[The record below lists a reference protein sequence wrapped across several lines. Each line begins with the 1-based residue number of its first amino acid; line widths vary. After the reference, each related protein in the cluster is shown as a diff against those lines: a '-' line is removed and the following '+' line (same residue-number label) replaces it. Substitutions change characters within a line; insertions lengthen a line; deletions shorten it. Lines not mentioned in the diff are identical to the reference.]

1 MSFTVLLCLSVLTAT
16 VPASERPASAERA
29 CPFAGHN
36 CYSDFGLRISNRKL
50 AMALQA
56 GLRVIEVDVH
66 HVPSAGGFVVTHK
79 SRNPPSAPLLG
90 GFLQPLWARWRDEP
104 GEHILVIDFKAG
116 RPDLAAR
123 DLDRYLAD
131 YREVLTAY
139 APDGTLR
146 ARGHI
151 SVCLSGSSAIGR
163 AYIDLASKKGELLA
177 LRDTG
182 PGGTKREAMRRF
194 LQRPR
199 RPGVGYLTL
208 DFANS
213 VIRGSGT
220 APDYLDWLC
229 EIVAGARRCRYKVRV
244 YTLDVLG
251 PKRVDGRLVSGAWD
265 AHWAACVRAGVD
277 MISTDNYALAAEW
290 WKQIG
295 CKLATDRSTPGPR
308 APSPQ

>member
-1 MSFTVLLCLSVLTAT
+1 MSFTTSLCASVLTAT
-16 VPASERPASAERA
+16 LLAGSRPAGVERA

-36 CYSDFGLRISNRKL
+36 CYSDFGLRISHRRL

-56 GLRVIEVDVH
+56 GLRFIEVDVH

-79 SRNPPSAPLLG
+79 SKDPPSEPLLKE
-90 GFLQPLWARWRDEP
+90 FLKPLWARWRDEP

-123 DLDRYLAD
+123 DLDRYLTD
-131 YREVLTAY
+131 YREVLSAY

-146 ARGHI
+146 TGGPVSI
-151 SVCLSGSSAIGR
+151 CLSGSGAIGR
-163 AYIDLASKKGELLA
+163 AYVDLASKKGELLA

-182 PGGTKREAMRRF
+182 PGGAKREAMRRF
-194 LQRPR
+194 LHRPR
-199 RPGVGYLTL
+199 PPGVGYLTL
-208 DFANS
+208 DFTSS
-213 VIRGSGT
+213 VVRGSGT

-229 EIVAGARRCRYKVRV
+229 EIVTGARRRRYRVRV

-265 AHWAACVRAGVD
+265 AHWAACVRAEVD

-290 WKQIG
+290 WKEIG
-295 CKLATDRSTPGPR
+295 SKLAPARPKPGPR
-308 APSPQ
+308 ASSPQ